1 MLVAMLPDYEL
12 KDKLMKLIIIIIIII
27 TRHKVFVNIQINNNN
42 KYINRKL
49 SQKLYIYIQSN
60 IDVKKADSE

>member
-12 KDKLMKLIIIIIIII
+12 KDKLMKLIIIIIII